1 MAVGQNSINAYH
13 QGGQEGLMAEDF
25 PPWLQLTQPRA
36 TFIRKKVENRATE
49 ILICSILQQLFTAHS
64 CHLEIL
70 VTGLPVYKV
79 NIL

>member
-1 MAVGQNSINAYH
+1 MAVGQNSINAYD

-49 ILICSILQQLFTAHS
+49 ILI
-64 CHLEIL
+64 
-70 VTGLPVYKV
+70 
-79 NIL
+79 